1 MFSRRYI
8 CILIIL
14 TLTACGDG
22 GESTPQQEPSAV
34 VPQPTPIPL
43 PSIETIDLTGQT
55 GAALTDAM
63 QVNGE
68 QTKNR
73 AAVNDSFANA
83 VGTLRHV
90 SSNTNVEGNLTIGVT
105 ASDND
110 YMTKVSLY
118 LPNVGRVF
126 VLCSDSCEANFQSTI
141 AGFNPQLANE
151 IAGPLRIEL
160 IVEDSL
166 GNSAIV
172 DALSVNWQPIQISAI
187 SGSRDNGVVAISWSG
202 NSSLERYNVYA
213 ATELG
218 LTTLNA
224 QTLNN
229 GTQKLAISGTS
240 TTFSDAD
247 ASKDYHLLITGI
259 DSGGESGE
267 SSPYIIPRTIG
278 TPNQSPV
285 ANNDSYQVNEDE
297 TVTVNV
303 LENDFDPE
311 GQLITVDSILL
322 QPVNG
327 SLDFDTAGN
336 FTYIPN
342 VNFNGTDSASYRLLD
357 IEGAA
362 AEATVLFNVLAI
374 NDDPIAVNDTYGVEP
389 NGQISA
395 ANTNLLSNDSDID
408 GDDLQ
413 ISTTPITAPE
423 KGTVTIN
430 ADGSFFYQSTG
441 VLSDND
447 QFVYQ
452 ILDGFGGTASATVTI
467 LPNGNTLPPLA
478 QNDDYQVD
486 EDNTLVVA
494 SVNLGILANDSD
506 PNDLPFQLL
515 ETLLIQ
521 PQNGQLNLSLDGTFT
536 YIPNINF
543 VGVDQ
548 FQYQIKNSAD
558 LLAQAFV
565 TITINSVA
573 DIPIALDDHY
583 QAQEDEE
590 LLVAASSGLLIND
603 VDFDNSI
610 LKVNIIPVNP
620 PQKGDLVLAQDGSFS
635 YMPNADF
642 NGVDSFT
649 YQVFNEEGLT
659 NTANVNIVTAP
670 INDAPIVINDSVT
683 INEDNSVV
691 VDVLANDSD
700 KEGDDI
706 SLISFDIANGTA
718 AIINNKLDITP
729 TLNFHG
735 QLNITYT
742 VSDSI
747 NATSSGQLVVTVL
760 PINDAPLTQ
769 NDSYSLVEDTVL
781 NVLAASPSGL
791 LINDSDVDGDTLT
804 VNTSPISNVSNG
816 SLTLNS
822 DGSFRYIPNSNFS
835 GSDSFSYQVRDG
847 KGGTAQGSVMLS
859 INGINDIPVAINDI
873 YSLDEDAILSILVND
888 ANQLLSND
896 SDVDGDSLTVNTTPV
911 SNVSNGSLTLNSN
924 GSFSYTPSLNFNGT
938 DSFTYQVSDSN
949 GGIAQANVSL
959 TIRAVNDLPVI
970 GNAKQYSVDE
980 DTNLNILATDSNHLL
995 NDASDLDGDTLT
1007 VSLASNVNNGSLT
1020 LNSNGSFSY
1029 APNLNFTG
1037 TDSFTYT
1044 VSDGNFVSGALNV
1057 TLTVN
1062 PINDIPVIGNA
1073 KSYNVDEDESLN
1085 VLATSNNHLLN
1096 DASDLDGD
1104 ILTVSLVS
1112 NVANGNLALNSNGSF
1127 SYAPNLNFNGSDTFS
1142 YKVSDGDYVSDA
1154 LTATLT
1160 VNPINDAPQITGVK
1174 SYSFD
1179 EDSSLNI
1186 LVGDV
1191 DYLLIG
1197 TSDLDG
1203 DTLTVSLESNVSN
1216 GSLTLNSNGSF
1227 SYVPD
1232 NNFHGSD
1239 SFTYEVSDGN
1249 GGTAQGN
1256 VALTI
1261 NAVNDIPVLLADSFS
1276 VNEDNVLTKLVG
1288 DVDQLLSND
1297 NDADGDTLIVNTT
1310 PILNV
1315 SNGSLTLNSNGSFSY
1330 APNLNF
1336 NGVDSFTYQV
1346 SDSNGGTAQAIVTL
1360 TINAVNDTPVPSA
1373 DNYSTNED
1381 ITLTK
1386 LVGDV
1391 DQLLSNDNDV
1401 DGDSLT
1407 VNTTP
1412 ISNVIN
1418 GSLTLNSNGSFSYV
1432 PNNNYNGSDSFIY
1445 EVRDGNGG
1453 IAQGNVTLTIN
1464 AVSDVPVAIADS
1476 YSVDEED
1483 TLTILVGDANN
1494 LLRNDSDGDNDS
1506 LTVNTTPISNVTRGN
1521 LTLNNDGSFNY
1532 QPNADFSGIDSFIY
1546 EISDGNGGTA
1556 QATVTLTV
1564 NGINDFPIAQND
1576 SYSFAEDFTWVRF
1589 VTDGDQLLSNDSDVD
1604 GDTLTVNTTPLIDVG
1619 NGILTLA
1626 ADGSFSYTPN
1636 EDYTGTDSFTYEIS
1650 DGNGGTAQAS
1660 VALIVNPIND
1670 IPVAV
1675 DDIYTFNE
1683 DDILTKLAGDG
1694 DNLLGNDTD
1703 ADADSLTVTL
1713 LSGVSTNG
1721 SLILNTD
1728 GSFSY
1733 TPDLNF
1739 NGTDSFTYQVNDSH
1753 GGIAQANVS
1762 LIISAVNDAPIAED
1776 QSFSVDEDKTEA
1788 DVVGSVIASD
1798 IESNTLA
1805 YSLTAGDTGLF
1816 NIDPSSGAISVKG
1829 TTPLDFE
1836 TSAQHI
1842 VTVTITDD
1850 GSPIIAS
1857 TDITV
1862 TININDVAGDEL
1874 ISEVASF
1881 GRPVIGSL
1889 ELTGKKSQAQLT
1901 DSISD
1906 GNKLYFVGTVDN
1918 IDKDI
1923 YMVAYNKDSTLD
1935 ASFGNGGSIT
1945 FDFGQHEYARAIT
1958 NNGSDYYVAF
1968 NSDNGTS
1975 TEVCFV
1981 KVNNSGAVDASF
1993 GTNGV
1998 SCTNEQ
2004 KTLSINDIAY
2014 NNGNA
2019 TLAAV
2024 GKVEGIE
2031 GVSDDDFLMI
2041 EMSLMGNFIDHTP
2054 ADLLDSPHIIED
2066 VSLASLDDEGIAL
2079 YTPHNQEVVVTGNV
2093 LTSDGD
2099 TDVFAVI
2106 YDDGD
2111 AKDSFNGG
2119 DVKFY
2124 DVSGQGLNDTVKD
2137 IGGIS
2142 ETEHIAHL
2150 VGSTTLLSG
2159 AKDAF
2164 ILTIEK
2170 NSDEVTT
2177 FGPNSNG
2184 IVIYDIDGD
2193 AGLNISSAEFN
2204 HVTTDGDNIYV
2215 SGTIFDLKSMPFIT
2229 RVLAND
2235 GTVDSDNYGEVDG
2248 YRIFSY
2254 DSDNAFALSMS
2265 LDSDRTAW
2273 LPGYRES
2280 GGDTKMIISAVDV
2293 DGDVYDDEF
2302 EAGKKVI
2309 SHSSLASDD
2318 SVSEIIQVKNGAQQ
2332 DKFLVISTAD
2342 DATDKH
2348 IILTRLTS
2356 DGLLDTTFDNDGH
2369 KQLKIGTSAIAK
2381 GVFELSTG
2389 KFIVY
2394 GDVTEAGVDNGF
2406 VARIDQN
2413 GLLDSNFASN
2423 GIYTT
2428 SAFGATNIHFGQV
2441 NLDSLDRL
2449 IAVGNYQNGSTS
2461 AFVLRL
2467 TALGALDTT
2476 FNALDTLG
2484 YIIGADTDDYSTV
2497 VIDGS
2502 NNIYVGGYRVSGD
2515 KDMLLVKYLVSGLL
2529 DNTFNSNTGTLTVDF
2544 FGADENVEYLAFDS
2558 DDSLYLVGNSLSTP
2572 SIVDI
2577 AKTSIT
2583 GALDNSFSSD
2593 GKASYK
2599 MAALLDLTG
2608 EAGMSNAVIDSNDN
2622 IVVVG
2627 FNDVFLGNGKR
2638 HMIGRIKPDGALDST
2653 FDTDGYFR
2661 DSTCPNES
2669 QLESITLLNNSSFIV
2684 AGQCYQNG
2692 IFKNNIQIS
2701 HYLLD

>member
-1 MFSRRYI
+1 MFSRQYI
-8 CILIIL
+8 CIIIFL

-22 GESTPQQEPSAV
+22 GESTPQQAPSTAV
-34 VPQPTPIPL
+34 PLPTPIPA
-43 PSIETIDLTGQT
+43 IATIDLTGQT
-55 GAALTDAM
+55 GAALVVAIE
-63 QVNGE
+63 VNGE

-73 AAVNDSFANA
+73 SAVNDSFANA
-83 VGTLRHV
+83 IGTLRHV
-90 SSNTNVEGNLTIGVT
+90 NSNTNVEGNLTIGVT

-118 LPNVGRVF
+118 LPNVGREF
-126 VLCSDSCEANFQSTI
+126 VLCSDSCVPNFQSTI
-141 AGFNPQLANE
+141 TGFNPQLANE
-151 IAGPLRIEL
+151 ISGPLRIEL
-160 IVEDSL
+160 IVQDSL

-187 SGSRDNGVVAISWSG
+187 SGSRDNGVVTISWSG

-224 QTLNN
+224 QTLDN
-229 GTQKLAISGTS
+229 GTQQLAINGTS

-267 SSPYIIPRTIG
+267 SNPYIIPRTTG
-278 TPNQSPV
+278 TPNQSPI
-285 ANNDSYQVNEDE
+285 ANNDNYQVNEDE

-303 LENDFDPE
+303 LDNDFDPD
-311 GQLITVDSILL
+311 GQLITIESLLL
-322 QPVNG
+322 QPANG

-336 FTYIPN
+336 FTYSPN
-342 VNFNGTDSASYRLLD
+342 VNYNGTDSASYRLID
-357 IEGAA
+357 SEGAT
-362 AEATVLFNVLAI
+362 AEATVLFNILAI
-374 NDDPIAVNDTYGVEP
+374 NDNPTAVNDTYGVES

-413 ISTTPITAPE
+413 ISTTPITAPQ

-467 LPNGNTLPPLA
+467 LPNGETLPPVA
-478 QNDDYQVD
+478 RNDEYQID
-486 EDNTLVVA
+486 EDNTLVIA

-543 VGVDQ
+543 VGIDQ

-558 LLAQAFV
+558 ILAEAFV

-573 DIPIALDDHY
+573 DIPIALDDNY
-583 QAQEDEE
+583 QAQEDVE
-590 LLVAASSGLLIND
+590 LLVAASSGVLIND

-620 PQKGDLVLAQDGSFS
+620 PQKGDLVLAEDGSFS
-635 YMPNADF
+635 YIPNADF
-642 NGVDSFT
+642 NGIDSFT
-649 YQVFNEEGLT
+649 YQVINEQGLT

-683 INEDNSVV
+683 INEDNRIV

-706 SLISFDIANGTA
+706 SLISFDIDNGTA

-735 QLNITYT
+735 QLIITYT
-742 VSDSI
+742 VSDST

-769 NDSYSLVEDTVL
+769 DDSYSLVEDTVL
-781 NVLAASPSGL
+781 NILAISPSSL

-804 VNTSPISNVSNG
+804 VNTTPVSNVSNG

-822 DGSFRYIPNSNFS
+822 DGSFRYIPNSNFN
-835 GSDSFSYQVRDG
+835 GSDRFSYQVRDG

-873 YSLDEDAILSILVND
+873 YSLDEDATLSILAND

-938 DSFTYQVSDSN
+938 DSFIYQVSDSN
-949 GGIAQANVSL
+949 GGIAQASVSL
-959 TIRAVNDLPVI
+959 TVRAVNDLPVI

-1085 VLATSNNHLLN
+1085 ILATSNNHLLN

-1112 NVANGNLALNSNGSF
+1112 NVGNGNLALNNNGSF

-1160 VNPINDAPQITGVK
+1160 VNPINDAPQLTGAK
-1174 SYSFD
+1174 SYGLD

-1186 LVGDV
+1186 LVNDV
-1191 DYLLIG
+1191 NHLLIG
-1197 TSDLDG
+1197 ASDLDG
-1203 DTLTVSLESNVSN
+1203 DSLTINTTPITNVSN
-1216 GSLTLNSNGSF
+1216 GTLTLNSNGSF
-1227 SYVPD
+1227 GYVP
-1232 NNFHGSD
+1232 NNNYHGSD
-1239 SFTYEVSDGN
+1239 NFTYEVSDGN
-1249 GGTAQGN
+1249 GGIAQGN
-1256 VALTI
+1256 VTLTI
-1261 NAVNDIPVLLADSFS
+1261 NAVNDIPVLLADTFS

-1297 NDADGDTLIVNTT
+1297 NDADGDTLTVNTT
-1310 PILNV
+1310 PISNV
-1315 SNGSLTLNSNGSFSY
+1315 SNGRLTLNGNGSFSY
-1330 APNLNF
+1330 TPNLNF
-1336 NGVDSFTYQV
+1336 NGTDNFTYQV
-1346 SDSNGGTAQAIVTL
+1346 SDGNGASAQTIVTL
-1360 TINAVNDTPVPSA
+1360 TINAVNDIPVPSA

-1407 VNTTP
+1407 INTTP
-1412 ISNVIN
+1412 ITNVSN
-1418 GSLTLNSNGSFSYV
+1418 GTLTLNSNGSFGYV
-1432 PNNNYNGSDSFIY
+1432 PNNNYHGSDNFTY
-1445 EVRDGNGG
+1445 EVSDGNGG

-1476 YSVDEED
+1476 YSVDEEGS
-1483 TLTILVGDANN
+1483 LTILFGDTNN
-1494 LLRNDSDGDNDS
+1494 LLSNDSDGDNDS
-1506 LTVNTTPISNVTRGN
+1506 LTVDTTPISNVTSGS

-1532 QPNADFSGIDSFIY
+1532 QPIIDFSGIDSFIY

-1564 NGINDFPIAQND
+1564 NGINDFPVAQND

-1604 GDTLTVNTTPLIDVG
+1604 GDALTVNTTPLIDVG

-1670 IPVAV
+1670 SPVAV
-1675 DDIYTFNE
+1675 DDSYTFDE
-1683 DDILTKLAGDG
+1683 DTTLTKLVGDS
-1694 DNLLGNDTD
+1694 DNLLDNDD
-1703 ADADSLTVTL
+1703 DVDGDSLTVTL
-1713 LSGVSTNG
+1713 VSGVSSNG
-1721 SLILNTD
+1721 SLTLNAN

-1733 TPDLNF
+1733 TPEPNF
-1739 NGTDSFTYQVNDSH
+1739 NGTDSFTYRIDDSH
-1753 GGIAQANVS
+1753 GGTAQANVN
-1762 LIISAVNDAPIAED
+1762 LTISAANDAPIVED
-1776 QSFSVDEDKTEA
+1776 QSFSVDEDKTEG

-1798 IESNTLA
+1798 IENNTLD
-1805 YSLTAGDTGLF
+1805 YSLTAGDTHLF
-1816 NIDPSSGAISVKG
+1816 NIDSSSGAITVKG

-1836 TSAQHI
+1836 TNDQHI

-1850 GSPIIAS
+1850 GSPTIAF

-1906 GNKLYFVGTVDN
+1906 GNKLYFVGVVDN

-1935 ASFGNGGSIT
+1935 TSFGNGGSIT

-1981 KVNNSGAVDASF
+1981 KVNNLAAVDASF

-2031 GVSDDDFLMI
+2031 GVSDSDFLMI
-2041 EMSLMGNFIDHTP
+2041 EMSLTGDFIDHTP
-2054 ADLLDSPHIIED
+2054 ADLLDSPHVIED

-2079 YTPHNQEVVVTGNV
+2079 YTPHNKEIVVAGNV

-2111 AKDSFNGG
+2111 TKDSFNGG

-2170 NSDEVTT
+2170 SSDEVTT

-2193 AGLNISSAEFN
+2193 AGLNISSAEFT

-2215 SGTIFDLKSMPFIT
+2215 SGTVFDLKSMPFIT
-2229 RVLAND
+2229 RVLATD
-2235 GTVDSDNYGEVDG
+2235 GTVDSDNYGDVDG
-2248 YRIFSY
+2248 YRVFSY

-2280 GGDTKMIISAVDV
+2280 GGDTKMITVTSTMTN
-2293 DGDVYDDEF
+2293 
-2302 EAGKKVI
+2302 
-2309 SHSSLASDD
+2309 LR
-2318 SVSEIIQVKNGAQQ
+2318 QVRK
-2332 DKFLVISTAD
+2332 
-2342 DATDKH
+2342 
-2348 IILTRLTS
+2348 
-2356 DGLLDTTFDNDGH
+2356 
-2369 KQLKIGTSAIAK
+2369 
-2381 GVFELSTG
+2381 
-2389 KFIVY
+2389 
-2394 GDVTEAGVDNGF
+2394 
-2406 VARIDQN
+2406 
-2413 GLLDSNFASN
+2413 
-2423 GIYTT
+2423 
-2428 SAFGATNIHFGQV
+2428 
-2441 NLDSLDRL
+2441 
-2449 IAVGNYQNGSTS
+2449 
-2461 AFVLRL
+2461 
-2467 TALGALDTT
+2467 
-2476 FNALDTLG
+2476 
-2484 YIIGADTDDYSTV
+2484 
-2497 VIDGS
+2497 
-2502 NNIYVGGYRVSGD
+2502 
-2515 KDMLLVKYLVSGLL
+2515 
-2529 DNTFNSNTGTLTVDF
+2529 
-2544 FGADENVEYLAFDS
+2544 
-2558 DDSLYLVGNSLSTP
+2558 
-2572 SIVDI
+2572 
-2577 AKTSIT
+2577 
-2583 GALDNSFSSD
+2583 
-2593 GKASYK
+2593 
-2599 MAALLDLTG
+2599 
-2608 EAGMSNAVIDSNDN
+2608 
-2622 IVVVG
+2622 
-2627 FNDVFLGNGKR
+2627 
-2638 HMIGRIKPDGALDST
+2638 
-2653 FDTDGYFR
+2653 
-2661 DSTCPNES
+2661 
-2669 QLESITLLNNSSFIV
+2669 
-2684 AGQCYQNG
+2684 
-2692 IFKNNIQIS
+2692 
-2701 HYLLD
+2701 

>member
-1 MFSRRYI
+1 MFSRQYI
-8 CILIIL
+8 CIIIFL

-22 GESTPQQEPSAV
+22 GESTPQQAPSTV
-34 VPQPTPIPL
+34 VPLPTPIPA
-43 PSIETIDLTGQT
+43 IATIDLTGQT
-55 GAALTDAM
+55 GAALAVAIE
-63 QVNGE
+63 VNGE

-73 AAVNDSFANA
+73 SAVNDSFANA
-83 VGTLRHV
+83 IGTLRHV
-90 SSNTNVEGNLTIGVT
+90 NSNTNVEGNLTIGVT

-118 LPNVGRVF
+118 LPNVGREF
-126 VLCSDSCEANFQSTI
+126 VLCSDSCVPNFQSTI
-141 AGFNPQLANE
+141 TGFNPQLANE
-151 IAGPLRIEL
+151 ISGPLRIEL
-160 IVEDSL
+160 IVQDSL

-187 SGSRDNGVVAISWSG
+187 SGSRDNGVVTISWSG

-224 QTLNN
+224 QTLDN
-229 GTQKLAISGTS
+229 GTQQLAINGTS

-267 SSPYIIPRTIG
+267 SNPYIIPRTTG
-278 TPNQSPV
+278 TPNQSPI
-285 ANNDSYQVNEDE
+285 ANNDNYQVNEDE

-303 LENDFDPE
+303 LDNDFDPD
-311 GQLITVDSILL
+311 GQLITIESLLL
-322 QPVNG
+322 QPANG

-336 FTYIPN
+336 FTYSPN
-342 VNFNGTDSASYRLLD
+342 VNYNGTDSASYRLID
-357 IEGAA
+357 SEGAT
-362 AEATVLFNVLAI
+362 AEATVLFNILAI
-374 NDDPIAVNDTYGVEP
+374 NDNPTAVNDTYGVEF

-413 ISTTPITAPE
+413 ISTTPITAPQ

-467 LPNGNTLPPLA
+467 LPNGETLPPVA
-478 QNDDYQVD
+478 RNDEYQID
-486 EDNTLVVA
+486 EDNTLVIA

-543 VGVDQ
+543 VGIDQ

-558 LLAQAFV
+558 ILAEAFV

-573 DIPIALDDHY
+573 DIPIALDDNY
-583 QAQEDEE
+583 QAQEDVE

-620 PQKGDLVLAQDGSFS
+620 PQKGDLALAQDGSFS
-635 YMPNADF
+635 YIPNADF
-642 NGVDSFT
+642 NGIDSFT
-649 YQVFNEEGLT
+649 YQVINEQGLT

-670 INDAPIVINDSVT
+670 INDAPTVINDSVT
-683 INEDNSVV
+683 INEDNRIV

-700 KEGDDI
+700 KEGDEI
-706 SLISFDIANGTA
+706 SLISFDIDNGSA

-729 TLNFHG
+729 SLNFYG

-742 VSDSI
+742 VSDST

-769 NDSYSLVEDTVL
+769 DDSYSLVEDTVL
-781 NVLAASPSGL
+781 NILATSPSSL

-804 VNTSPISNVSNG
+804 VNTTPVSNVSNG

-822 DGSFRYIPNSNFS
+822 DGSFRYIPNSNFN
-835 GSDSFSYQVRDG
+835 GSDRFSYQVRDG

-873 YSLDEDAILSILVND
+873 YSLDEDATLSILAND

-911 SNVSNGSLTLNSN
+911 ANVSNGSITLNSN

-949 GGIAQANVSL
+949 GGIAQASVSL

-1085 VLATSNNHLLN
+1085 ILATSNNHLLN

-1112 NVANGNLALNSNGSF
+1112 NVGNGNLALNNNGSF

-1160 VNPINDAPQITGVK
+1160 VNPINDAPQLTGAK
-1174 SYSFD
+1174 SYGLD

-1186 LVGDV
+1186 LVNDV
-1191 DYLLIG
+1191 NHLLIG
-1197 TSDLDG
+1197 ASDLDG
-1203 DTLTVSLESNVSN
+1203 DSLTINTTPIMNVSN
-1216 GSLTLNSNGSF
+1216 GTLTLNSNGSF
-1227 SYVPD
+1227 GYVP
-1232 NNFHGSD
+1232 NNNYHGSD
-1239 SFTYEVSDGN
+1239 NFTYEVSDGN
-1249 GGTAQGN
+1249 GG
-1256 VALTI
+1256 
-1261 NAVNDIPVLLADSFS
+1261 
-1276 VNEDNVLTKLVG
+1276 
-1288 DVDQLLSND
+1288 
-1297 NDADGDTLIVNTT
+1297 
-1310 PILNV
+1310 
-1315 SNGSLTLNSNGSFSY
+1315 
-1330 APNLNF
+1330 
-1336 NGVDSFTYQV
+1336 
-1346 SDSNGGTAQAIVTL
+1346 
-1360 TINAVNDTPVPSA
+1360 
-1373 DNYSTNED
+1373 
-1381 ITLTK
+1381 
-1386 LVGDV
+1386 
-1391 DQLLSNDNDV
+1391 
-1401 DGDSLT
+1401 
-1407 VNTTP
+1407 
-1412 ISNVIN
+1412 
-1418 GSLTLNSNGSFSYV
+1418 
-1432 PNNNYNGSDSFIY
+1432 
-1445 EVRDGNGG
+1445 
-1453 IAQGNVTLTIN
+1453 IAQSNVTLTIN
-1464 AVSDVPVAIADS
+1464 AVSDLPVAIADS
-1476 YSVDEED
+1476 YSVDEEGS
-1483 TLTILVGDANN
+1483 LTILIGDTNN
-1494 LLRNDSDGDNDS
+1494 LLSNDSDGDNDS
-1506 LTVNTTPISNVTRGN
+1506 LTVDTTPISNVTSGS

-1532 QPNADFSGIDSFIY
+1532 QPIIDFSGIDSFIY

-1564 NGINDFPIAQND
+1564 NGINDFPVAQND

-1636 EDYTGTDSFTYEIS
+1636 EDYTGADSFTYEIS

-1670 IPVAV
+1670 SPVAV
-1675 DDIYTFNE
+1675 DDSYTFDE
-1683 DDILTKLAGDG
+1683 DTTLTKLVGDS
-1694 DNLLGNDTD
+1694 DNLLDNDD
-1703 ADADSLTVTL
+1703 DVDGDSLTVTL
-1713 LSGVSTNG
+1713 VSGVSSNG
-1721 SLILNTD
+1721 SLTLNAN

-1733 TPDLNF
+1733 TPEPNF
-1739 NGTDSFTYQVNDSH
+1739 NGTDSFTYRIDDSH
-1753 GGIAQANVS
+1753 GGIAQANVN
-1762 LIISAVNDAPIAED
+1762 LTISAANDAPIVED
-1776 QSFSVDEDKTEA
+1776 QSFSVDEDKTEG

-1798 IESNTLA
+1798 IENNTLD
-1805 YSLTAGDTGLF
+1805 YSLTAGDTHLF
-1816 NIDPSSGAISVKG
+1816 NIDSSSGAITVKG

-1836 TSAQHI
+1836 TNDQHI

-1850 GSPIIAS
+1850 GSPTIAF

-1881 GRPVIGSL
+1881 GRPIIGSL
-1889 ELTGKKSQAQLT
+1889 ELTGIKNHAQLI
-1901 DSISD
+1901 DSVRK
-1906 GNKLYFVGTVDN
+1906 GNNVYFVGSIDN
-1918 IDKDI
+1918 VDKDI
-1923 YMVAYNKDSTLD
+1923 YMVVYTKDGVLD
-1935 ASFGNGGSIT
+1935 TSFGNTGIKT
-1945 FDFGQHEYARAIT
+1945 FDFGQHEYAKAIT
-1958 NNGSDYYVAF
+1958 HNGGDYYVAF
-1968 NSDNGTS
+1968 NQENGTH
-1975 TEVCFV
+1975 TEVCFI
-1981 KVNNSGAVDASF
+1981 KLDNNGEVDSDF
-1993 GTNGV
+1993 GYDGV
-1998 SCTNEQ
+1998 SCTSEE
-2004 KTLSINDIAY
+2004 KTLSINNIVY
-2014 NNGNA
+2014 NSGND

-2024 GKVEGIE
+2024 GKVAGID

-2041 EMSLMGNFIDHTP
+2041 EMDTNGVFIDHTP
-2054 ADLLDSPHIIED
+2054 ADTTDSPHIIED
-2066 VSLASLDDEGIAL
+2066 ISLSGLDDEGISI
-2079 YTPHNQEVVVTGNV
+2079 YNPNNTEVVVTGNV
-2093 LTSDGD
+2093 LTDNGDSDI
-2099 TDVFAVI
+2099 FAAI
-2106 YDDGD
+2106 YDNGD
-2111 AKDSFNGG
+2111 INGTFNGG
-2119 DVKFY
+2119 NVKFY
-2124 DVSGQGLNDTVKD
+2124 DVSGQGLDDKVKGID
-2137 IGGIS
+2137 GIS
-2142 ETEHIAHL
+2142 GTDYITHM

-2164 ILTIEK
+2164 IMTIFK
-2170 NSDEVTT
+2170 TSAVVTT
-2177 FGPNSNG
+2177 FGPNGNG
-2184 IVIYDIDGD
+2184 INTYDVDGD
-2193 AGLNISSAEFN
+2193 AGIGVGSSEFTGIVAADDN
-2204 HVTTDGDNIYV
+2204 LYLGGSLFDGQ
-2215 SGTIFDLKSMPFIT
+2215 SKPFTSRI
-2229 RVLAND
+2229 LAVD
-2235 GTVDSDNYGEVDG
+2235 GLVDIANYGVDG
-2248 YRIFSY
+2248 YQKVSY
-2254 DSDNAFALSMS
+2254 ASDNAFALSVT
-2265 LDSDRTAW
+2265 LGNENNLW
-2273 LPGYRES
+2273 LPGYVES
-2280 GGDTKMIISAVDV
+2280 GGDKSMVVSVVESNGDLFNDNDIIN
-2293 DGDVYDDEF
+2293 
-2302 EAGKKVI
+2302 GKKTLI
-2309 SHSSLASDD
+2309 HSSLASDD
-2318 SVSEIIQVKNGAQQ
+2318 SVSQMLQVKNGAQQ
-2332 DKFLVISTAD
+2332 DKFLVLSTAD

-2348 IILTRLTS
+2348 IILTRLTR
-2356 DGLLDTTFDNDGH
+2356 DGLLDTTFDYDGH
-2369 KQLKIGTSAIAK
+2369 KQLKIGTSATAK
-2381 GVFELSTG
+2381 GIFELSTG

-2394 GDVTEAGVDNGF
+2394 GNVTEAGIDNGF

-2413 GLLDSNFASN
+2413 GLLDRNFASN

-2428 SAFGATNIHFGQV
+2428 SAFGATNIDFEQV
-2441 NLDSLDRL
+2441 SLDSLGRL
-2449 IAVGNYQNGSTS
+2449 IAVGRYQNGSTS

-2467 TALGALDTT
+2467 TALGGLDTT

-2497 VIDGS
+2497 VTDGS
-2502 NNIYVGGYRVSGD
+2502 NNIYAGGSRASGD
-2515 KDMLLVKYLVSGLL
+2515 KDMLLVKYLASGLL
-2529 DNTFNSNTGTLTVDF
+2529 DNAFNSNTGALTVDF
-2544 FGADENVEYLAFDS
+2544 FGNDESVEYLAFDS
-2558 DDSLYLVGNSLSTP
+2558 HNSLYVVGNGLSTRNFI
-2572 SIVDI
+2572 SIV
-2577 AKTSIT
+2577 KTSIN

-2599 MAALLDLTG
+2599 MAPLLDITG
-2608 EAGMSNAVIDSNDN
+2608 EAGMTSAVIDSDDN

-2638 HMIGRIKPDGALDST
+2638 HMIGRIKPDGTLDNT
-2653 FDTDGYFR
+2653 FDADGYFR
-2661 DSTCPNES
+2661 DSACPNES

-2692 IFKNNIQIS
+2692 IFKNNTQIS